1 MNGVMNNLKEGFSNS
16 LTFISPAIAMILLNT
31 LLQTKYEAKQER
43 VPSVPETAEGK
54 CLIREKDCCQLT
66 TENIHAKNKV
76 QK

>member
-1 MNGVMNNLKEGFSNS
+1 MNGVMNNLKERFSNS

-43 VPSVPETAEGK
+43 VPSVPEKGGK
-54 CLIREKDCCQLT
+54 CLIREKDCCQLI

-76 QK
+76 